1 MGTKKLSIFVYMK
14 GSLTLDFTV
23 SIWQMIGSTA
33 KEEVTPEA
41 EIRLFFVMVSWV
53 ITVMHCIRTLEGC
66 NHHEGFSDPS
76 LPHRHRGGV
85 HKSLKVLQKNVL
97 DNVYFAG
104 SLQRRALFPM
114 VSSICQCSEQTIQI
128 QNWVLCS

>member
-41 EIRLFFVMVSWV
+41 EIRLFFVMVS
-53 ITVMHCIRTLEGC
+53 
-66 NHHEGFSDPS
+66 
-76 LPHRHRGGV
+76 
-85 HKSLKVLQKNVL
+85 
-97 DNVYFAG
+97 
-104 SLQRRALFPM
+104 
-114 VSSICQCSEQTIQI
+114 
-128 QNWVLCS
+128 